1 MSTGTRDA
9 VDVLEK
15 LIRLCDDLAWGRPAD
30 ENALFALT
38 RKGASTPQ
46 LERLAEAFGMM
57 TVKVEARE
65 FQRAGLIEELEQ
77 RNQELEEARARLQER
92 NVQLVETL
100 RREYNVRRVIGHCD
114 AMRRVV
120 NQALAI
126 ARRPINTLILG
137 PTGTGKEVIAK
148 TIHYHSPRREAP
160 FIAVNCTAIPDSL
173 FESELFGIEKGVA
186 TGVNARRGLVEE
198 ASGGTLFLDEL
209 ADMSLTNQAKLL
221 RVLEER
227 EVVRV
232 GSAKPTP
239 VDIKVI
245 AATNADLER
254 AVKEGRFREDL
265 YYRINVAELRLPPRR
280 ERGDDILLLARH
292 LLEQHGRTMGR
303 PRLRLA
309 PATQQCLLAYDWPGN
324 VRELNNE
331 MERSAALA
339 VEDVIRPSD
348 LSARLLTA
356 LAENGG
362 NGTAAH
368 PEPAAPPTASRHE
381 ALPDDL
387 FNLERAE
394 RLLVQRALEA
404 GRGNKSRAAALLGVT
419 REGLRKKLLRLGIRA
434 EKEKDGEE

>member
-209 ADMSLTNQAKLL
+209 ADMSLTNQANCCACWK
-221 RVLEER
+221 
-227 EVVRV
+227 
-232 GSAKPTP
+232 SAKWC
-239 VDIKVI
+239 
-245 AATNADLER
+245 
-254 AVKEGRFREDL
+254 G
-265 YYRINVAELRLPPRR
+265 
-280 ERGDDILLLARH
+280 
-292 LLEQHGRTMGR
+292 
-303 PRLRLA
+303 
-309 PATQQCLLAYDWPGN
+309 W
-324 VRELNNE
+324 
-331 MERSAALA
+331 
-339 VEDVIRPSD
+339 
-348 LSARLLTA
+348 
-356 LAENGG
+356 
-362 NGTAAH
+362 
-368 PEPAAPPTASRHE
+368 AAPNPRPWISRS
-381 ALPDDL
+381 LPQPM
-387 FNLERAE
+387 RIWS
-394 RLLVQRALEA
+394 
-404 GRGNKSRAAALLGVT
+404 GR
-419 REGLRKKLLRLGIRA
+419 
-434 EKEKDGEE
+434 

>member
-1 MSTGTRDA
+1 
-9 VDVLEK
+9 
-15 LIRLCDDLAWGRPAD
+15 
-30 ENALFALT
+30 
-38 RKGASTPQ
+38 
-46 LERLAEAFGMM
+46 
-57 TVKVEARE
+57 
-65 FQRAGLIEELEQ
+65 
-77 RNQELEEARARLQER
+77 
-92 NVQLVETL
+92 
-100 RREYNVRRVIGHCD
+100 
-114 AMRRVV
+114 MRRVV

-265 YYRINVAELRLPPRR
+265 YYRINVAELRLPPLR

-362 NGTAAH
+362 IGTAAQ
-368 PEPAAPPTASRHE
+368 PEPAAPASASRHE